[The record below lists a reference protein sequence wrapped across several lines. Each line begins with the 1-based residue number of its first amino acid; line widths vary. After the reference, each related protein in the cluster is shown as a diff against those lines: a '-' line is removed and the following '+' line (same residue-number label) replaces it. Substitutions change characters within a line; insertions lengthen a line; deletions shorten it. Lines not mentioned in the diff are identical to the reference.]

1 MLGFAPV
8 EGDNHGFCEGGAG
21 LIIMMILISQGV
33 SVNNIDQHYSADSST
48 DCPILGLNF
57 GRIGDQSLYI
67 HMNDM
72 IPLYVEQRSLF
83 EG

>member
-33 SVNNIDQHYSADSST
+33 SVNNIDQQTA
-48 DCPILGLNF
+48 PGAV
-57 GRIGDQSLYI
+57 RIVPFWD
-67 HMNDM
+67 
-72 IPLYVEQRSLF
+72 
-83 EG
+83 